1 MKINVRVR
9 NDPPLNDVCSSS
21 PCKNGGKCISQREG
35 VLCCY
40 CNPATPPDSGQ
51 ACYDPAII
59 NVSSRTPC
67 AADDGAPPTIDSCN
81 DVRTNKDVVSDI
93 ISDLDVTATD
103 NVMNS
108 LPIHCV
114 ETSGALHLTS
124 NETTFNCTAT
134 DTAGGETT
142 CTFNVVFDQQAP
154 VIDNCPSDVRTNN
167 AKAIWTPDPTATDDD
182 GTNLEVN
189 CIPAAG
195 SSFPVDATTNVV
207 CNASDAAGNEAIC
220 TFNVTVDQQA
230 PVIDNCPSNVR
241 TNNAMVTWTP
251 DPTAT
256 DDDGTTPEVICFPAA
271 GSSFPVDETTNV
283 VCNASDAA
291 GNEAICTFNVTVDQQ
306 APVIDNCP
314 SNVRTNN
321 AMVTWTPDTTATD
334 DDGTTPEV
342 TCIPAAGSSFP
353 VDETTNVVCN
363 ASDAAGNEAIC
374 TFNITDQQRY
384 GNLDTRYNSY

>member
-1 MKINVRVR
+1 MGAHFIWIVFMVTSGWLRDSQADFCTPSSVSTYDCVFPDGFEKQARFDSCNRTNTCLNPLLPTVATGECNGVTTQICSVVRAP
-9 NDPPLNDVCSSS
+9 NDPPLKDVCSSS

-108 LPIHCV
+108 LPIHCI

-142 CTFNVVFDQQAP
+142 CTFNVF
-154 VIDNCPSDVRTNN
+154 
-167 AKAIWTPDPTATDDD
+167 
-182 GTNLEVN
+182 
-189 CIPAAG
+189 
-195 SSFPVDATTNVV
+195 F
-207 CNASDAAGNEAIC
+207 
-220 TFNVTVDQQA
+220 DQQA

-241 TNNAMVTWTP
+241 TNNAVVTWTP

-256 DDDGTTPEVICFPAA
+256 DNDGTTPAVSCIPAA
-271 GSSFPVDETTNV
+271 GSSFPVDATTIV
-283 VCNASDAA
+283 VCNAIDAA
-291 GNEAICTFNVTVDQQ
+291 GNEAICTFNV
-306 APVIDNCP
+306 A
-314 SNVRTNN
+314 
-321 AMVTWTPDTTATD
+321 
-334 DDGTTPEV
+334 
-342 TCIPAAGSSFP
+342 
-353 VDETTNVVCN
+353 VV
-363 ASDAAGNEAIC
+363 
-374 TFNITDQQRY
+374 
-384 GNLDTRYNSY
+384 